1 MLADYGGISM
11 IQGRHCIIYTLG
23 TNFFII
29 SHVNICGQA
38 LLTTVNITNKRNT
51 APIQEIIISCQQ
63 NGCTVHL
70 VLQCT
75 CTIFQISKCHHKYLP
90 IPMVD
95 LMYICVYPLD
105 WAHTSFKVP
114 TELIA
119 TDLICK

>member
-1 MLADYGGISM
+1 MAVL
-11 IQGRHCIIYTLG
+11 YTLYY
-23 TNFFII
+23 NA
-29 SHVNICGQA
+29 HVQYFRYQS
-38 LLTTVNITNKRNT
+38 VIT
-51 APIQEIIISCQQ
+51 
-63 NGCTVHL
+63 
-70 VLQCT
+70 
-75 CTIFQISKCHHKYLP
+75 KYLP